1 MLDDALNAV
10 QVTVC
15 YHEDFAKPCH
25 DRAELILDE
34 SLEEDLVRT
43 GRRAGLAGDATSV
56 ACLKAF
62 ADRMLVLESERS
74 LRQGAGAGVIDAD

>member
-1 MLDDALNAV
+1 MLDDALNAMH
-10 QVTVC
+10 VTVC

-25 DRAELILDE
+25 DGAELILDE

-43 GRRAGLAGDATSV
+43 GRRAGLTADAASV
-56 ACLKAF
+56 ACLKVF
-62 ADRMLVLESERS
+62 ADRMLVLESGRS